1 MEHFRWLLLSFLY
14 ITNVTLIT
22 WTFTNSTWVKGF
34 AIIIGAMQGKL
45 KLAFTIKRPKMV
57 KGHCLQWS
65 PQNKIFSTFK
75 SERIQCQEWNFCGIL
90 NKWSSC
96 HFFFFFVS
104 YLIRVS
110 HFREFCDMVLSV
122 IISTY
127 TKHSNCSRPRQVGY
141 SVFLD
146 FC

>member
-75 SERIQCQEWNFCGIL
+75 SERIQCQEWNFCGVL

-96 HFFFFFVS
+96 HFFFFFCELFDS
-104 YLIRVS
+104 SKPFSRILRYGFVS
-110 HFREFCDMVLSV
+110 HNFN
-122 IISTY
+122 I
-127 TKHSNCSRPRQVGY
+127 H
-141 SVFLD
+141 
-146 FC
+146 